1 MAEVVVVISIMRIVC
16 VCLVIVISEIKY
28 YSFSLTSFSSIL
40 PFSFVYLITIVIHC
54 RVDGHMMDLNWSRE
68 IMSIEE
74 SFRSTGF
81 RSPINAQFNSLLEHG
96 LEIAP

>member
-1 MAEVVVVISIMRIVC
+1 MRIVC
-16 VCLVIVISEIKY
+16 VSLVIVIPEIKY
-28 YSFSLTSFSSIL
+28 HSFIHSFILTSFSSIL
-40 PFSFVYLITIVIHC
+40 PFSFVYLITDVIHC
-54 RVDGHMMDLNWSRE
+54 RIDGHMMDLNWSRE
-68 IMSIEE
+68 RISIEE